1 MKQKSILLTLGFFL
15 CFWVQ
20 IEAQNSATV
29 IRVIDGDTY
38 QMLQGKR
45 IFTVRLLNIDAPE
58 TKQSFGEAAKD
69 SVSKLILGKTVGI
82 EVVKLDKYKRTL
94 VNLSINGKA
103 LDSILITN
111 GWAWYYKEYSFKN
124 SLELLQNKAISK
136 RLGLWK
142 CGANKVC
149 QPSVFRSL
157 NAKNRAKY
165 CNACFN

>member
-1 MKQKSILLTLGFFL
+1 MKAIKLLILVPYLML
-15 CFWVQ
+15 Q
-20 IEAQNSATV
+20 IASAFAQNSATV

-94 VNLSINGKA
+94 ANLSINGKA

-157 NAKNRAKY
+157 NVKNRAKY
-165 CNACFN
+165 CNACIN